1 MPTVDEYIESINN
14 LPVLPE
20 IARKIIALADSE
32 DPDINEI
39 SELIQKDPAITVKI
53 LKLINSGYYTLRKEV
68 ISVRQAVILLGL
80 QQVRNLVVTMVTV
93 NHFTEKPN
101 ARIKLLDFWNHSLG
115 VATIAQSLGERFG
128 YRNTGD
134 IYLCALLHD
143 IGKIIIQSYYPLD
156 LLRIIRVI
164 DRESVPMFEA
174 EKQVLGFSHADIGA
188 CLTKLWMFPLVIQ
201 DAILNHHDCSK
212 SEDPLFCAILEFA
225 DMVTKSRLYAVYGDQ
240 HTDFV
245 IEDHRSWQVICRE
258 LSQKGEDVDLVRLLL
273 EMDDE
278 IDRARDLVKQAREP

>member
-32 DPDINEI
+32 DPDIAEI
-39 SELIQKDPAITVKI
+39 SELIQKDPVITVKI

-101 ARIKLLDFWNHSLG
+101 ARIKLIDFWNHSLG

-143 IGKIIIQSYYPLD
+143 IGKIIIQTYYPLD
-156 LLRIIRVI
+156 LLRIIRLI
-164 DRESVPMFEA
+164 DRESIPMFEA
-174 EKQVLGFSHADIGA
+174 EKKVLGFTHAEIGA
-188 CLTKLWMFPLVIQ
+188 CLTKLWMFPEMVS
-201 DAILNHHDCSK
+201 DAILNHHDCTK
-212 SEDPLFCAILEFA
+212 SQDPLFSAILEFS
-225 DMVTKSRLYAVYGDQ
+225 DMITKSRLYAVYGDQ
-240 HTDFV
+240 YTDFI
-245 IEDHRSWQVICRE
+245 IEEHQSWRVICE
-258 LSQKGEDVDLVRLLL
+258 QLAQKDEEIDFVRLLL

-278 IDRARDLVKQAREP
+278 IDRARELVKQARE